1 MMHPAQTFDYVV
13 IGGGIVGS
21 ATAYKLSLKF
31 PDKKIA
37 LIEKEQELGSHQ
49 TGRNSGVIHS
59 GIYYKPGSLKA
70 ENCRIGR
77 EQLVAFSK
85 ENNIDHQICGKIIV
99 ATNESE
105 IPILDSIFEKGIE
118 NKTPGIELIDTHE
131 ILAKEPFIKGLKAI
145 WVPSAGIIDYV
156 AVVKKFID
164 LVLKNNKNNKLFLG
178 EKVNSLLRVN
188 KKILVETDQQVI
200 SANEL
205 IICAGLFSD
214 RLAKLDGIKLDMQI
228 VGFRGDYYEL
238 LAHAKHKVKN
248 LIYPV
253 PDPKYPF
260 LGVHYTPMVG
270 GEVECGPNAVF
281 TFKREGYAKTSFSF
295 HDSLEALTYKG
306 TLRLFAKNW
315 AKGIEEYRRA
325 FSKRLFVKEL
335 QRMMPSITESDVIAT
350 RSGVRAQAV
359 GIQGQMIDDF
369 KIIRNNGI
377 THVINAP
384 SPAATACMAIADEII
399 KDLK

>member
-1 MMHPAQTFDYVV
+1 MLVST
-13 IGGGIVGS
+13 S
-21 ATAYKLSLKF
+21 TAKVTTAI
-31 PDKKIA
+31 PIQA
-37 LIEKEQELGSHQ
+37 
-49 TGRNSGVIHS
+49 
-59 GIYYKPGSLKA
+59 
-70 ENCRIGR
+70 
-77 EQLVAFSK
+77 
-85 ENNIDHQICGKIIV
+85 
-99 ATNESE
+99 ATNS
-105 IPILDSIFEKGIE
+105 L
-118 NKTPGIELIDTHE
+118 NC
-131 ILAKEPFIKGLKAI
+131 
-145 WVPSAGIIDYV
+145 
-156 AVVKKFID
+156 
-164 LVLKNNKNNKLFLG
+164 
-178 EKVNSLLRVN
+178 SLLMVHQN
-188 KKILVETDQQVI
+188 TF
-200 SANEL
+200 SFSP
-205 IICAGLFSD
+205 GLFSD

>member
-1 MMHPAQTFDYVV
+1 MMNPAQTFDYVV

-85 ENNIDHQICGKIIV
+85 KNNIEHQICGKIIV
-99 ATNESE
+99 ATNASE
-105 IPILDSIFEKGIE
+105 IPILDAIFEKGIE
-118 NKTPGIELIDTHE
+118 NKTPGIELIDAHE
-131 ILAKEPFIKGLKAI
+131 IQGKEPFIKGIKAI

-156 AVVKKFID
+156 AVVKKFIE

-188 KKILVETDQQVI
+188 KKIIIETGQQVI
-200 SANEL
+200 SAKEL

-214 RLAKLDGIKLDMQI
+214 RLAKLDGIKLDMHI

-238 LAHAKHKVKN
+238 LAHAKHKVNN

-295 HDSLEALTYKG
+295 YDSMEALSYRG